1 MKDSAGFQ
9 NKNLASKRSERQIE
23 WIGEIPEDWK
33 VTKLKYEFDFG
44 KGLPITKDNLIEL
57 GLPVISYGQIH
68 SKLNSG
74 TSINPV
80 LLRYVKPYYQFTNP
94 QSRVYKGD
102 FIFADTSEDL
112 EGCGNAVLKC
122 DNDDLFAG
130 YHSIIMHAHKPD
142 FSKYL
147 SYLFLT
153 NQWRNQLRT
162 RVYGVKVFSVTQTIF
177 RFTNIILP
185 PKDTQKRISDFL
197 DSKCAKIDS
206 LKNNIKKQI
215 ETLEQYK
222 KSIITEAVTKGI
234 NPNVKMKDSRIDD
247 VTKIP
252 ETWEEK
258 KIKFLFDLVTELNHL
273 SMDKVQLL
281 SLYTDLGVF
290 PHGEQEERG
299 NKAVTVEGYK
309 KVKKNDL
316 VVNIILAW
324 MGAMGISKYDGVTSP
339 AYDIYRPKSENVNP
353 KFYHYL
359 FRTPWFAG
367 ECDKYGRGIM
377 KMRWRTY
384 SQEFMNIKIPY
395 PSAEEQKNI
404 VEYLDSKCTTTD
416 KIISTKK
423 QQLEKLEEYK
433 KSLIFEY
440 VTGKKLVSSCEFS
453 NENSGK
459 REA

>member
-9 NKNLASKRSERQIE
+9 NKNLASKRSERRIE
-23 WIGEIPEDWK
+23 WIGEIPEEWK
-33 VTKLKYEFDFG
+33 VTNVKRVCEITLGKMVTQHNIIGNNTLENYLCAANIKWNGINTEVSKQMYFSKSEKEQYLLK
-44 KGLPITKDNLIEL
+44 KGDVLVME
-57 GLPVISYGQIH
+57 GGMA
-68 SKLNSG
+68 G
-74 TSINPV
+74 TSAIYNGEFEPCYIQNSV
-80 LLRYVKPYYQFTNP
+80 LRCRSKVSNFVIKYLYYW
-94 QSRVYKGD
+94 
-102 FIFADTSEDL
+102 L
-112 EGCGNAVLKC
+112 
-122 DNDDLFAG
+122 
-130 YHSIIMHAHKPD
+130 
-142 FSKYL
+142 YL
-147 SYLFLT
+147 SYHSGYMDCVCNKATIQHFTKEKLSETPIVFP
-153 NQWRNQLRT
+153 NHNIQLSIT
-162 RVYGVKVFSVTQTIF
+162 KY
-177 RFTNIILP
+177 
-185 PKDTQKRISDFL
+185 L

-206 LKNNIKKQI
+206 LKNNIEKQI

-234 NPNVKMKDSRIDD
+234 NPNVKMKDSGIDN

-273 SMDKVQLL
+273 PMDKVQLL

-367 ECDKYGRGIM
+367 ECDKHGRGIM

-404 VEYLDSKCTTTD
+404 VEYLDSKCTTID
-416 KIISTKK
+416 NIINSKK

-440 VTGKKLVSSCEFS
+440 VTGKKLVSFCGFS